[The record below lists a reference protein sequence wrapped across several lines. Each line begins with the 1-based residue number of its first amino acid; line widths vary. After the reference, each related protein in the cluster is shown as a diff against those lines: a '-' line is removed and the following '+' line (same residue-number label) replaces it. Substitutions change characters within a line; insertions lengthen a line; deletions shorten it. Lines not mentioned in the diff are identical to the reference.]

1 MKRFILSTALALA
14 MGNMASAQM
23 ITGRFDFVNNPNY
36 HFSFSVPKEFSY
48 NGAPRLILSSGIH
61 DDYSFLVYNENIEQ
75 VKSIKLNPSTF
86 DYQLTYKVEE
96 REVKSVDEKDR
107 RETHTYNSLDEFI
120 QQESWIDPSF
130 TPAALIYTNQEN
142 GDRRVDFDFD
152 KLNNSFG
159 QERFFHKELFGG
171 KYPLLYGIEHDG
183 KFSLYSVSYTVSYTD
198 WVEKGEE
205 VENNSFTVKPLQL
218 GNVNLNNDVTW
229 ATEYFYVSQTLFNE
243 DEAYEYLVPKFKM
256 VEASAGGSTGATMS
270 DSSTGSSSLEE
281 NMELTRKTLLTKE
294 SNVALVGFQVVGE
307 NGNILKDLSFED
319 YIGDRWIND
328 GAVVTIG
335 TNVYLAFYG
344 HDLDGKQAT
353 VFYKIDRTTSSIQK
367 VRTVPGGM
375 NLSSTIA
382 NKGADIQVNFNDNNE
397 KGSEIIVFSANGAK
411 VKSFKVPAGQKTA
424 TFNVNGSAGMYLV
437 NRAQNGKANETKKIV
452 IK

>member
-1 MKRFILSTALALA
+1 MKRIILSTALALA
-14 MGNMASAQM
+14 MGHMVSAQT
-23 ITGRFDFVNNPNY
+23 IAGGCFDFDNNPNY
-36 HFSFSVPKEFSY
+36 HLSFSVPREFSY
-48 NGAPRLILSSGIH
+48 NGVPRLILSSRND

-75 VKSIKLNPSTF
+75 TKCIKLNPSTF

-107 RETHTYNSLDEFI
+107 RETQTYNSLDEFI

-130 TPAALIYTNQEN
+130 TPSSLIYTNLVN

-152 KLNNSFG
+152 KLDNSFG
-159 QERFFHKELFGG
+159 QKRFFHKELFGG

-183 KFSLYSVSYTVSYTD
+183 KFYLYSVSYTVSYTD

-205 VENNSFTVKPLQL
+205 TENNSFTVKPLQL
-218 GNVNLNNDVTW
+218 GNVNLNNDVTR

-256 VEASAGGSTGATMS
+256 VESSTSTGGPSMS

-281 NMELTRKTLLTKE
+281 NIELIRKTLLTKE

-319 YIGDRWIND
+319 YIGDRWID
-328 GAVVTIG
+328 DVAVVTIG

-344 HDLDGKQAT
+344 YDLDGKQAT

-382 NKGADIQVNFNDNNE
+382 NKGADIQVNFSDNNE
-397 KGSEIIVFSANGAK
+397 KGSEISVFSANGAK
-411 VKSFKVPAGQKTA
+411 VKSLKVPAGQKTA
-424 TFNVNGSAGMYLV
+424 TFNVNGTAGLYLV
-437 NRAQNGKANETKKIV
+437 NRVQNGKADETKKIV

>member
-1 MKRFILSTALALA
+1 
-14 MGNMASAQM
+14 
-23 ITGRFDFVNNPNY
+23 
-36 HFSFSVPKEFSY
+36 
-48 NGAPRLILSSGIH
+48 
-61 DDYSFLVYNENIEQ
+61 
-75 VKSIKLNPSTF
+75 
-86 DYQLTYKVEE
+86 
-96 REVKSVDEKDR
+96 
-107 RETHTYNSLDEFI
+107 
-120 QQESWIDPSF
+120 
-130 TPAALIYTNQEN
+130 
-142 GDRRVDFDFD
+142 
-152 KLNNSFG
+152 
-159 QERFFHKELFGG
+159 
-171 KYPLLYGIEHDG
+171 
-183 KFSLYSVSYTVSYTD
+183 
-198 WVEKGEE
+198 
-205 VENNSFTVKPLQL
+205 
-218 GNVNLNNDVTW
+218 
-229 ATEYFYVSQTLFNE
+229 
-243 DEAYEYLVPKFKM
+243 
-256 VEASAGGSTGATMS
+256 MS

-281 NMELTRKTLLTKE
+281 NMELTRKTLE

>member
-1 MKRFILSTALALA
+1 M
-14 MGNMASAQM
+14 
-23 ITGRFDFVNNPNY
+23 
-36 HFSFSVPKEFSY
+36 
-48 NGAPRLILSSGIH
+48 
-61 DDYSFLVYNENIEQ
+61 
-75 VKSIKLNPSTF
+75 
-86 DYQLTYKVEE
+86 
-96 REVKSVDEKDR
+96 
-107 RETHTYNSLDEFI
+107 
-120 QQESWIDPSF
+120 
-130 TPAALIYTNQEN
+130 
-142 GDRRVDFDFD
+142 
-152 KLNNSFG
+152 
-159 QERFFHKELFGG
+159 
-171 KYPLLYGIEHDG
+171 YGIEHDG

-375 NLSSTIA
+375 NLSSTTA

>member
-14 MGNMASAQM
+14 MGNMASAQK

-36 HFSFSVPKEFSY
+36 YFSFSVPKEFSY

-120 QQESWIDPSF
+120 QQESCFDPSF

-205 VENNSFTVKPLQL
+205 VEN
-218 GNVNLNNDVTW
+218 
-229 ATEYFYVSQTLFNE
+229 
-243 DEAYEYLVPKFKM
+243 
-256 VEASAGGSTGATMS
+256 
-270 DSSTGSSSLEE
+270 
-281 NMELTRKTLLTKE
+281 
-294 SNVALVGFQVVGE
+294 
-307 NGNILKDLSFED
+307 
-319 YIGDRWIND
+319 
-328 GAVVTIG
+328 
-335 TNVYLAFYG
+335 
-344 HDLDGKQAT
+344 
-353 VFYKIDRTTSSIQK
+353 
-367 VRTVPGGM
+367 
-375 NLSSTIA
+375 
-382 NKGADIQVNFNDNNE
+382 
-397 KGSEIIVFSANGAK
+397 
-411 VKSFKVPAGQKTA
+411 
-424 TFNVNGSAGMYLV
+424 
-437 NRAQNGKANETKKIV
+437 
-452 IK
+452 